1 MPGCVQ
7 SGLGGPSGGVVHP
20 VDDTAIH
27 AECGVVL
34 ADRVF
39 VGSVEQAVHLALRVV
54 EQLNL
59 PHAELIRAFVA
70 SGRKDY

>member
-1 MPGCVQ
+1 
-7 SGLGGPSGGVVHP
+7 
-20 VDDTAIH
+20 
-27 AECGVVL
+27 VVL

-39 VGSVEQAVHLALRVV
+39 VGSVEQAVDLALRVV

-70 SGRKDY
+70 SGRKGY